1 MEKITIEKD
10 KHGFIVRQGD
20 KYADWLCYDEMFGVV
35 VSLIMK
41 DDPSIISRYLGWMM
55 TEEQHEKRE
64 HKWKQG
70 EEE

>member
-20 KYADWLCYDEMFGVV
+20 KYADWLCYDEMFGIV

-41 DDPSIISRYLGWMM
+41 DDPSIISRYGRDDDGRTTRKMG
-55 TEEQHEKRE
+55 T
-64 HKWKQG
+64 
-70 EEE
+70 